1 MNHFKPH
8 TLKQERAIFTEK
20 PVLLLGT
27 GTQFGKTTVGALRMK
42 RFIHKFTNKDDA
54 FIITSPTY
62 KTMMQ
67 STLPPFLKIMKGY
80 GTHNKKD
87 DVFEVFNGGKVYLR
101 TETDPDSIVGITN
114 VKHIWG
120 DEAGKYRLYFWENI
134 QARADFCGCG
144 VDLTTSPYALNWV
157 YKDLIKP
164 VNSGKRSDVEYIW
177 AASWENPYHSLYD
190 PLKREHKRSTMDPRR
205 FDMLYGGEF
214 GKMVGRVYDCFDD
227 EANIC
232 DPFALPTGTRF
243 VAGVDWGFSPD
254 PFACVIR
261 AITPDGRHYQ
271 VHEFCKTG
279 MTIQKII
286 EALTPLQK
294 IYKIEMFYCD
304 PSRPDNIQAFNE
316 GKLPA
321 VKAENGIRIG
331 IDRHYELMAARK
343 YKIFKG
349 TSPHT
354 IDETETYHYP
364 ELVDLG
370 PDDDSSDD
378 LPVDQN
384 NHCLDANR
392 YCTISTYRSNVRHI
406 PKVPNE
412 MKPKESTDQFFE
424 RLKKKRRVFEDY

>member
-8 TLKQERAIFTEK
+8 SLKQERALLTDR
-20 PVLLLGT
+20 PLLLLGT
-27 GTQFGKTTVGALRMK
+27 GTQYGKTTVGALRMK
-42 RFIHKFTNKDDA
+42 RMIHKFTSKDDA

-67 STLPPFLKIMKGY
+67 STLPPFLKIMKGF

-87 DVFEVFNGGKVYLR
+87 DTFEVYNGGKVYLR

-164 VNSGKRSDVEYIW
+164 FNAGKRSDVEYIW
-177 AASWENPYHSLYD
+177 AASWENPFHSLYD
-190 PLKREHKRSTMDPRR
+190 PEKRDHKRSTMDPRR

-214 GKMVGRVYDCFDD
+214 GKMVGRVYDCFDED
-227 EANIC
+227 ANLCEA
-232 DPFALPTGTRF
+232 FALPSGTRY
-243 VAGVDWGFSPD
+243 VAGIDWGFTD
-254 PFACVIR
+254 PFVFVVR

-271 VHEFCKTG
+271 VHEFYKSG
-279 MTIQKII
+279 LTIAKII
-286 EALTPLQK
+286 EALTPLYK
-294 IYKIEMFYCD
+294 IYNIEMSYCD
-304 PSRPDNIQAFNE
+304 PSRPENIQALNE
-316 GKLPA
+316 AKLSA
-321 VKAENGIRIG
+321 VASENDIRIG
-331 IDRHYELMAARK
+331 IDRHYELMATRK
-343 YKIFKG
+343 YKLFRG

-364 ELVDLG
+364 EVEDLG
-370 PDDDSSDD
+370 PDDKSKDQ
-378 LPVDQN
+378 LPVDQS
-384 NHCLDANR
+384 NHTMDANR
-392 YCTISTYRSNVRHI
+392 YVSISTWRSNVRHI

-412 MKPKESTDQFFE
+412 IKPKESVDQFFD
-424 RLKKKRRVFEDY
+424 RLKKRKQSFEDY